1 LIAKVARWLWP
12 IAFLFPLRLVANRY
26 CWFPFIDPIYHAM
39 LALHEHLP
47 FLIVVAIVAAIVAG
61 TAHVAAARARIAAVL
76 AFAVPTPDDIAEIFA
91 DEAQRL
97 RLKVPPIAYLAVN
110 QRLCFALAGRQ
121 PTIVLSRGFLAGL
134 SPEDIRLMARHE
146 LLHVRFH
153 DPLRR
158 LIWHLAF
165 TAFLFPAFDELE
177 RWLTIRRERRV
188 NLLAGEEEPERY
200 ARLLT
205 HCTYQEHTL
214 CSNTGE
220 SVQHK
225 SALRLVTAPLIVGSL
240 LLGLFAS
247 HAAFMQQLAYLTHHH
262 C

>member
-1 LIAKVARWLWP
+1 LIGRAARWLWP
-12 IAFLFPLRLVANRY
+12 LAFLFPLRLVADRY
-26 CWFPFIDPIYHAM
+26 CWFPLTDPVYHGI
-39 LALHEHLP
+39 LALHERLP
-47 FLIVVAIVAAIVAG
+47 LLIGFAIVAAIVSV
-61 TAHVAAARARIAAVL
+61 TAHIAAARARIAEVL
-76 AFAVPTPDDIAEIFA
+76 AFAVPTPEDITGVFA

-97 RLKVPPIAYLAVN
+97 HLRVPPIAYLAVD
-110 QRLCFALAGRQ
+110 QRFCFALAGRQ

-134 SPEDIRLMARHE
+134 PPQDIRLIARHE

-158 LIWHLAF
+158 LVWHLAF
-165 TAFLFPAFDELE
+165 AAFLFPAFDELE
-177 RWLTIRRERRV
+177 RWLAMRREQRV

-205 HCTYQEHTL
+205 HCARHEHAL
-214 CSNTGE
+214 CSDDGE
-220 SVQHK
+220 PVQRE
-225 SALRLVTAPLIVGSL
+225 SAFRLIAAPLIVGSL

-247 HAAFMQQLAYLTHHH
+247 HAAFVQQLEYLTQHH